1 MTDQLLKT
9 QEKIMADTTKADLAA
24 ANREVKSV
32 MDQNAVL
39 KKEAEE
45 AYQQGYRDAL
55 QATDNLARINQTQA
69 GMITYFMGI
78 ISGGLKHR

>member
-1 MTDQLLKT
+1 MKERSYSGL
-9 QEKIMADTTKADLAA
+9 KADLAA
-24 ANREVKSV
+24 ANEEIRNV
-32 MDQNAVL
+32 MGHNAIL

-45 AYQQGYRDAL
+45 AYENGYRDAL

-78 ISGGLKHR
+78 VAGGLKRR

>member
-1 MTDQLLKT
+1 MR
-9 QEKIMADTTKADLAA
+9 DTTKADLAA
-24 ANREVKSV
+24 ANSEVRAV

-39 KKEAEE
+39 RKEAAE
-45 AYQQGYRDAL
+45 AYQNGYRDAL

-78 ISGGLKHR
+78 VAGGLKTPRC

>member
-1 MTDQLLKT
+1 MR
-9 QEKIMADTTKADLAA
+9 DTTKADLEA
-24 ANREVKSV
+24 ANREIRNV
-32 MDQNAVL
+32 MDRNTEL
-39 KKEAEE
+39 KKQADE

-78 ISGGLKHR
+78 IAGGLKR